1 VTTSVSPRGRHDAR
15 DDDATSVIPAIDG
28 DQTSVIPAIDVDQT
42 SVIPHFADATSVLPA
57 ILDEPSAA
65 PGTDS
70 TDGADGKLYDSR
82 AWRTRD
88 RRRRSGGP
96 VRTTARVLGEILI
109 TLGLVVLLFAV
120 YEVYGKTAI
129 INSHQNQLDQQLQ
142 SSWSGPTPTPTNS
155 SGGKS
160 SAPLAPLPCDAVARL
175 YIPKLKKHWVVVEG
189 VSLKD
194 IRFAPGHYPGTALPG
209 AIGNFAVAGHRVP
222 AIFWDLNEVQK
233 SDTIVVETKD
243 NRRAGRE
250 AVSRDAHLDD
260 LQSQMGQL
268 SADGRPR
275 QTRVHHAA
283 LGRCSGRAR
292 ELARCTHG
300 SGAPCRSAGGARCS
314 EQRCSSPASACFSGT

>member
-1 VTTSVSPRGRHDAR
+1 MTTSVSPRGRHDAR

-28 DQTSVIPAIDVDQT
+28 DQTSVIAAIDVDQT
-42 SVIPHFADATSVLPA
+42 SVIPAIDVNQTSVIPQFADATSVLPA

-160 SAPLAPLPCDAVARL
+160 SAPLAPLPGDAVARL

-243 NRRAGRE
+243 NWYVYTVTVNEIVTPHSVEVIAPTPDEPGVKPSAAMLTLTTCNPKWDNYQRMVVHAKLVSTTPHSAG
-250 AVSRDAHLDD
+250 A
-260 LQSQMGQL
+260 
-268 SADGRPR
+268 P
-275 QTRVHHAA
+275 AA
-283 LGRCSGRAR
+283 LGS
-292 ELARCTHG
+292 
-300 SGAPCRSAGGARCS
+300 
-314 EQRCSSPASACFSGT
+314 

>member
-1 VTTSVSPRGRHDAR
+1 MTTEVSPHGRHGAR

-28 DQTSVIPAIDVDQT
+28 DQTSLIPAIDGDQT
-42 SVIPHFADATSVLPA
+42 SVIPQFADATSVLPA
-57 ILDEPSAA
+57 IPDEPPAA
-65 PGTDS
+65 PATDGTDS
-70 TDGADGKLYDSR
+70 KLYDSR

-96 VRTTARVLGEILI
+96 VRTTARVVGEILI
-109 TLGLVVLLFAV
+109 TLGLVLLLFAV

-142 SSWSGPTPTPTNS
+142 NSWTGPTPTPTTS
-155 SGGKS
+155 GGGKS
-160 SAPLAPLPCDAVARL
+160 AAPLAPPPGDAVARL

-222 AIFWDLNEVQK
+222 AIFWDLNEIQK

-243 NRRAGRE
+243 NWYVYTVTVNEIVTPHSVEVIAPTPDEPGVKASAAMLTLTTCNPKWDNYQRMVVHAKLVSTTPHSAG
-250 AVSRDAHLDD
+250 APV
-260 LQSQMGQL
+260 
-268 SADGRPR
+268 
-275 QTRVHHAA
+275 A
-283 LGRCSGRAR
+283 LGS
-292 ELARCTHG
+292 
-300 SGAPCRSAGGARCS
+300 
-314 EQRCSSPASACFSGT
+314 